1 MKANASGNPRTRLG
15 EEEVLSQMHN
25 LTAAA
30 QETTSSTL
38 SWMLYELAKRPDYQ
52 ARIRAE
58 IRAGRARVAERG
70 TGAGFI
76 LEDLDGMQ
84 MMLAA
89 IKVRSAL
96 ARRDI
101 LACADCLTCCRKRSA
116 STPSCTTSGASR
128 AGTT

>member
-52 ARIRAE
+52 TRIRAE
-58 IRAGRARVAERG
+58 IRAARARVAERR
-70 TGAGFI
+70 TGASFT

-84 MMLAA
+84 TMLAA
-89 IKVRSAL
+89 IKVRSAP
-96 ARRDI
+96 ARRDTLYSI
-101 LACADCLTCCRKRSA
+101 SWL
-116 STPSCTTSGASR
+116 R
-128 AGTT
+128 ARALC